1 MPQDVTPSVD
11 ADVPPQAYDDAIA
24 RSDGAGVVD
33 AINRML
39 TGGAE
44 PVTVLTDVIA
54 AAQREVGERWQRGEW
69 TVAQEHAAT
78 ALAIGATKAVS
89 RWVKRTPTTRGR
101 VVVACAEREW
111 HALPAMIIECSLRAD
126 GWDTTLLGASS
137 TPLRLNKLLQDLGPE
152 GVAVSCSVLGALPT
166 SRRFIEASTSAGV
179 PILVGGPAFGPDD
192 LRARALGATA
202 WAKDAHGAVRAMRDL
217 PAVVEP
223 AAPLPE
229 EAVSEQA
236 ALDLDHRRI
245 IGQLSTAW
253 SVAVDVDTAGSTV
266 QLEPDE
272 VNDVLNQTLHAVSA
286 ALLTG
291 DPRPV
296 PETAAWIDDLLR
308 DRGAGQGHVAELGG
322 LLATALRDYPLA
334 SGIVAEGFVPVRI

>member
-1 MPQDVTPSVD
+1 MPPEVAAS
-11 ADVPPQAYDDAIA
+11 ADDSGAYDDAIA

-33 AINRML
+33 AIHRML
-39 TGGAE
+39 DRGAD

-54 AAQREVGERWQRGEW
+54 AAQREVGNRWQRGEW

-78 ALAIGATKAVS
+78 ALAIGATKAVARRVRS
-89 RWVKRTPTTRGR
+89 VPATRGR

-137 TPLRLNKLLQDLGPE
+137 TPMRLNRYLQELGPE

-192 LRARALGATA
+192 VRAKALGATA
-202 WAKDAHGAVRAMRDL
+202 WARDAHGAVHEMRAL

-223 AAPLPE
+223 VAPLPE
-229 EAVSEQA
+229 EAVAEQA

-245 IGQLSTAW
+245 VGHLADRW
-253 SVAVDVDTAGSTV
+253 SVSAEISSTTTGSGTV
-266 QLEPDE
+266 QLEADE

-291 DPRPV
+291 DHRPI
-296 PETAAWIDDLLR
+296 PETATWVDDLLR
-308 DRGAGQGHVAELGG
+308 DRGADAGRVSELAG
-322 LLATALRDYPLA
+322 LLTDALRDYPLA
-334 SGIVAEGFVPVRI
+334 LRMAAEGFAPVRA